1 MTTFILAI
9 TMMGLAMAA
18 MAVGVIFSNRR
29 LHGSCGGSGDDCV
42 CEIEKRRACHAQ
54 KKMLAAR
61 ASRDEVNVVL
71 ARGMNA
77 PVDTAARPE
86 V

>member
-1 MTTFILAI
+1 MTTFFLAI
-9 TMMGLAMAA
+9 TLMGLAMAA

-61 ASRDEVNVVL
+61 ASRDEVNVLL
-71 ARGMNA
+71 AQGMV
-77 PVDTAARPE
+77 PKVDTAVHLER
-86 V
+86 